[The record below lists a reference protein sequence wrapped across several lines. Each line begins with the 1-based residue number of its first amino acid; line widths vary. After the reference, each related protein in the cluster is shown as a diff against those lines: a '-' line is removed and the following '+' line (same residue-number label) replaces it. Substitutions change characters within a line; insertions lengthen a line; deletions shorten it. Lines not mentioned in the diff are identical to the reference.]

1 MKNWMRTYIL
11 AMGLLMGSL
20 MPVCAQAQAS
30 KSTITPEQQQELWKQ
45 LDFVKA
51 YLVVAEP
58 GGALYSIFGHACL
71 HLVCEAYDLDYY
83 FSYESEDASKKV
95 WQFLQGKLKMGMAAL
110 TPEEYLSDY
119 IAEGRGVVE
128 YELNLPI
135 DIKRELW
142 RVLDQHVMEGM
153 YLPYDFEARGCAY
166 ACTKMLDEALGS
178 TPIEFGPWNEKYNQ
192 TRRELAYNFAKD
204 KFPWNL
210 MFIMVM
216 VGTEIDKTLPPS
228 EKLIIPTD
236 LAEVWQKA
244 KVNGEPLLSM
254 EAIELAPSVM
264 RNSKTMV
271 TPNMVA
277 LVLLVLVIV
286 GWLIKRPYIDW
297 LILGIVTL
305 IGLLMTYLVLIST
318 LPCTSFNCLIVPFNL
333 LPAIAWKWRR
343 YWALPYAGLLVAWMI
358 GMVVPSHRLADPS
371 MLILTAAWV
380 VVLVKNAL
388 PLQRRNN
395 E

>member
-1 MKNWMRTYIL
+1 MRTYIL